1 MPYQHWISKSFIFV
15 HSTLFFFFLIDF
27 SKLGFYGKNVFL

>member
-1 MPYQHWISKSFIFV
+1 MPYQHWINKSLSFLSIV
-15 HSTLFFFFLIDF
+15 YFFFLIDF